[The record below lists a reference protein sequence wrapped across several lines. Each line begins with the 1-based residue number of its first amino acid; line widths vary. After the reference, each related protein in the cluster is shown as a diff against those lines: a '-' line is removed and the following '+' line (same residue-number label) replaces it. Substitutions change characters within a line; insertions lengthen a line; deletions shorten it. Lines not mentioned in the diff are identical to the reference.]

1 MDKFWKWMRS
11 KDYNQFNRLYFDSE
25 KYDHVSFFPN
35 KTALIGYMIQ
45 YLMEE
50 TDINSINIEL
60 VKINFSIEDVY
71 ELMKKEIE
79 RKIK

>member
-50 TDINSINIEL
+50 TDTKDIEI
-60 VKINFSIEDVY
+60 VKTNFSIENVY
-71 ELMKKEIE
+71 RLLKKGIE
-79 RKIK
+79 EKGK